1 MSDTETPFSRLA
13 GVLNALEM
21 PALLLPVNAEN
32 PVEMLLVS
40 VDEPPLEAGQES
52 HFVFQL
58 FFAGDMVAQAL
69 NEGGALDPDDSDY
82 VILQF
87 IMRLP
92 IDQTP
97 VDLLGLYQLLSIL
110 NRMLPIGAFD
120 LNEDNQVYL
129 RYGLLAESKA
139 GLTLPQVV
147 EVLDL
152 LRFFVLRMTPG
163 IAALSKGEQRLEQ
176 VLPEIESRL
185 LASAQLAPIAG

>member
-40 VDEPPLEAGQES
+40 VDEPPLAEGQETR
-52 HFVFQL
+52 FVFQL

-69 NEGGALDPDDSDY
+69 NEGGAVDPDDSDS

>member
-1 MSDTETPFSRLA
+1 MS
-13 GVLNALEM
+13 
-21 PALLLPVNAEN
+21 
-32 PVEMLLVS
+32 
-40 VDEPPLEAGQES
+40 
-52 HFVFQL
+52 
-58 FFAGDMVAQAL
+58 
-69 NEGGALDPDDSDY
+69 
-82 VILQF
+82 
-87 IMRLP
+87 LP
-92 IDQTP
+92 IEQTP

-152 LRFFVLRMTPG
+152 LRFFILRMTPS
-163 IAALSKGEQRLEQ
+163 IEALVTGEQTLEQ
-176 VLPEIESRL
+176 VLPEIETRL

>member
-1 MSDTETPFSRLA
+1 MPDTETPFTRLA

-21 PALLLPVNAEN
+21 PALLLPVDAEN

-40 VDEPPLEAGQES
+40 VDEPPLEAGQETR
-52 HFVFQL
+52 FVFQL

-69 NEGGALDPDDSDY
+69 NEGGAVAPDDSDS

-87 IMRLP
+87 ILSLP
-92 IDQTP
+92 IEQTP

-110 NRMLPIGAFD
+110 NRMLPIGALD
-120 LNEDNQVYL
+120 LNEANQVYL

-152 LRFFVLRMTPG
+152 LRFFILRMTPG
-163 IAALSKGEQRLEQ
+163 IEALVTGEQTLEV
-176 VLPEIESRL
+176 VLREIEERL